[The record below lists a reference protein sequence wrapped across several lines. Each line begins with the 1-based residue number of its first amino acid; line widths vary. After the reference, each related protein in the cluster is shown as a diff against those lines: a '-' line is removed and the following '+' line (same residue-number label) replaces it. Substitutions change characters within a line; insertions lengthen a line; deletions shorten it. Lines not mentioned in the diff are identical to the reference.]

1 MTAGEDRRQRSWWGW
16 GWTDEAVPIEDID
29 AMAPLVSSQL
39 GAPVQRRD
47 PARLADLE
55 LRVPRITA
63 PTSLASLCSSEVEHR
78 AGHSYGKSF
87 RDVVRGFHGDV
98 PEPPDLVAFPAD
110 ETDLAAVLDWCGS
123 SDIAVIPY
131 GAGSS
136 VVGGVETGGG
146 WSERFSG
153 VVSLDMSRMDGVLDV
168 DHLSRAAHIAGGA
181 TGPAIEEQLRPHGLT
196 LRHYPQSFEFSTL
209 GGWIAT
215 RSGGHYATGR
225 THIEDFV
232 ESTRMLTPRGP
243 MESRRLPGSGAGPS
257 PDRLVAGSEGILGVI
272 TGAWMR
278 LQDRPQHK
286 ATASVRFATFTDG
299 VTASRLLAQSSL
311 WPTNCRLLDPGE
323 AAANAGGNGDAILV
337 LGFESA
343 HEPVATDME
352 LALQMCADAG
362 GDISG
367 GARVTGPDSSD
378 TVDGTADAADSW
390 RSAFLRAPY
399 LRDAMVALGCI
410 AETFETAVTW
420 DRFEDLHEQ
429 VTSTALRSLDSLCGG
444 GTITCRFTHVYPD
457 GAAPYFTVLAPSRHG
472 EQLAM
477 WDEVKAA
484 VSEAIIGAGGTIT
497 HHHAVGRDHRPS
509 YDRQRP
515 DLFAQALTAAKATLD
530 PAGVLNP
537 GVLIDPGTPAS

>member
-1 MTAGEDRRQRSWWGW
+1 METPTQRRQRSWWGW
-16 GWTDEAVPIEDID
+16 GWADEAVPVHDID

-39 GAPVQRRD
+39 GAPAQRRD

-55 LRVPRITA
+55 LRAPRVVPPGPLVA
-63 PTSLASLCSSEVEHR
+63 FCSSDVDHR

-87 RDVVRGFHGDV
+87 RDVVRGFRGDV
-98 PEPPDLVAFPAD
+98 PEPPDLVAFPAT

-123 SDIAVIPY
+123 ADIAVIPY

-136 VVGGVETGGG
+136 VVGGVETGGR
-146 WSERFSG
+146 WSDRFSG
-153 VVSLDMSRMDGVLDV
+153 VVSLDMSQMSGVMEV
-168 DHLSRAAHIAGGA
+168 DHLSRAAHIAGGT
-181 TGPAIEEQLRPHGLT
+181 TGPVIEEQLRPHGLT

-232 ESTRMLTPRGP
+232 ESTRMITPQGP

-272 TGAWMR
+272 TSAWMR
-278 LQDRPQHK
+278 VQDRPQHK
-286 ATASVRFATFTDG
+286 ATASVRFASFAHG
-299 VTASRLLAQSSL
+299 VAASRLLAQSTL

-323 AAANAGGNGDAILV
+323 AAANAGGTGEAILV
-337 LGFESA
+337 VGFESA
-343 HEPVATDME
+343 HEPVAADMD
-352 LALQMCADAG
+352 LALAMCAETG
-362 GDISG
+362 GDISD
-367 GARVTGPDSSD
+367 GARVTGPQQ
-378 TVDGTADAADSW
+378 DGGAGGSAEAADSW

-420 DRFEDLHEQ
+420 DRFEDLHER
-429 VTSTALRSLDSLCGG
+429 VVSAARGSLDSLCGG

-457 GAAPYFTVLAPSRHG
+457 GPAPYFTVLAPSRHG

-484 VSEAIIGAGGTIT
+484 VSEAILDAGGTIT
-497 HHHAVGRDHRPS
+497 HHHAVGRDHRGG

-515 DLFAQALTAAKATLD
+515 DLFAEVLAAAKGTMD
-530 PAGVLNP
+530 PAGILNP
-537 GVLIDPGTPAS
+537 GVLVGP